1 VDGGSSRHREIV
13 QAAARLFDERGYHH
27 TSMDDIATAV
37 GIKKPTLYHHVPSK
51 GRILVWIHDDLADR
65 LLGRLRARLGS
76 GAPPAAILLG
86 VLEDHLELL
95 DREPSTRRSS
105 YEPRRELPP
114 EDQANSRARRDEY
127 FAATLK
133 VVEDGGARG
142 DFAVTDPRL
151 TTLAFFG
158 ICNWS
163 YQWYRPGGVM
173 SAHAIAVSF
182 WQCFLSGIAATCT
195 GPAP

>member
-1 VDGGSSRHREIV
+1 MDGGSSRHLEIV

-65 LLGRLRARLGS
+65 LLTRLRERIGS

-95 DREPSTRRSS
+95 DREPSNLRCY
-105 YEPRRELPP
+105 YEHRRELPP

-163 YQWYRPGGVM
+163 YQWYRPGGAM
-173 SAHAIAVSF
+173 SAKAIAVSF
-182 WQCFLSGIAATCT
+182 WQCFLSGVAATCT